1 MIDTHGRTAT
11 NFRISVIDRCNLRCS
26 YCIQSDEGIT
36 WLKKDKLLTFPEILR
51 ITQLVA
57 ELGVDQ
63 LRITGGEPLVR
74 PGVCDLISKLK
85 MINGINRISM
95 TTNGVLLSRYLS
107 DLETAG
113 LSSLNVS
120 LDTLSKTKFKKIT
133 SKNNF
138 EKVID
143 SIAQARKTSIRVKV
157 NTVAIK
163 GFNDDE
169 IIDFV
174 DFAVRND
181 LTLRF
186 IEFMPFAGN
195 AWNSSNVI
203 SAQEIRKIVRTRYEL
218 LPEPLD
224 HPSQTSRIY
233 RLDGTSGKIGF
244 IASVTESFCKWCNR
258 LRLTADGNLRTCLHS
273 FNEVPLRES
282 LRNGVSNTALKQK
295 IVGAVRLKQKEHVN
309 FLDPDFLPLEDDR
322 EMIRIGG

>member
-1 MIDTHGRTAT
+1 M
-11 NFRISVIDRCNLRCS
+11 IDRCNLRCS
-26 YCIQSDEGIT
+26 YCIQSDEGIA
-36 WLKKDKLLTFPEILR
+36 WLEKGKLLTFPEILR

-74 PGVCDLISKLK
+74 PGVCGLISKLR
-85 MINGINRISM
+85 MIDGIDRISM
-95 TTNGVLLSRYLS
+95 TTNGVLLNKYLT

-113 LSSLNVS
+113 LSSLNIS
-120 LDTLSKTKFKKIT
+120 LDTLNETKFKKIT
-133 SKNNF
+133 SKNHF
-138 EKVID
+138 GKVID
-143 SIAQARKTSIRVKV
+143 SIKNARRTSIRVKV

-163 GFNDDE
+163 GFNDNE
-169 IIDFV
+169 ILDFV
-174 DFAVRND
+174 DFAINND

-195 AWNSSNVI
+195 AWNSNNVI
-203 SAQEIRKIVRTRYEL
+203 SAQKIRQIVGRRYKL
-218 LPEPLD
+218 FPEPLD

-233 RLDGTSGKIGF
+233 QLDGTSAKIGF

-273 FNEVPLRES
+273 FNETPLRDL
-282 LRNGVSNTALKQK
+282 LRNGVSDLDLKK
-295 IVGAVRLKQKEHVN
+295 NIVNAVRLKQKEHVN
-309 FLDPDFLPLEDDR
+309 FLDPNFLPIEDDR